1 MWNSIVSVPYHCL
14 LSTLFSL
21 SFDHLSICNI
31 FGIMRG
37 FAKHETNNLKTSLR
51 FPFRELNTII
61 DYFSPSILSFI
72 STAKK
77 CIYVFELA

>member
-14 LSTLFSL
+14 SSTLFSL
-21 SFDHLSICNI
+21 SFDRLYICNI

-51 FPFRELNTII
+51 FPFRGLNTII
-61 DYFSPSILSFI
+61 DYFSLSILSFLTI
-72 STAKK
+72 AFT
-77 CIYVFELA
+77 CLR